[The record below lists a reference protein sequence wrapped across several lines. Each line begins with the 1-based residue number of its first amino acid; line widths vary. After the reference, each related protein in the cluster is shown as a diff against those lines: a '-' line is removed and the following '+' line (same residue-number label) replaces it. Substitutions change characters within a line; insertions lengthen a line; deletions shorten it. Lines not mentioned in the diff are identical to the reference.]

1 MKNKKI
7 ITLLV
12 FVLTFVVSTCFVFA
26 NAYDYGYIGSLFIE
40 AENDINPG
48 QTSAWAETRS
58 SYQYTDTYVT
68 ATFYWHNNNTQTY
81 GSDPISAGKAGYV
94 TVSPNSASGKYFYRV
109 VSSHNAWY
117 GSGSLSF
124 SNLTTE
130 AP

>member
-1 MKNKKI
+1 MKKI
-7 ITLLV
+7 AIVMCTIALAAFSLV
-12 FVLTFVVSTCFVFA
+12 SCSKK
-26 NAYDYGYIGSLFIE
+26 NAP
-40 AENDINPG
+40 AK
-48 QTSAWAETRS
+48 A
-58 SYQYTDTYVT
+58 
-68 ATFYWHNNNTQTY
+68 
-81 GSDPISAGKAGYV
+81 SAGKAGYV